1 MGDWANERRC
11 IGARGKDADY
21 MVATNR
27 PSSVHTMDHS
37 HPFPSAAATPSGPT
51 VPSRS
56 VPRYIDAR
64 QFHARNR
71 LVDVAFSERRAE
83 RRDAPPLRTQTRLVR
98 CTFNEYTHTWLPP
111 SPGGCCYYWPPFS
124 RMDRFDGYESSRVFA
139 QGSFFPFLFFLFIR
153 FVELLFFFF
162 LFLELRAIRYP
173 SGDYLFFFYFGFYS
187 FESFW
192 GREELCQIY
201 FSFGR

>member
-1 MGDWANERRC
+1 MRITWST
-11 IGARGKDADY
+11 
-21 MVATNR
+21 TNR

-153 FVELLFFFF
+153 FVELLFFCKTRFDFDDTIPVDQERRYNKTKKERYWF
-162 LFLELRAIRYP
+162 LP
-173 SGDYLFFFYFGFYS
+173 N
-187 FESFW
+187 
-192 GREELCQIY
+192 
-201 FSFGR
+201 